1 MSVRDAVFLVI
12 GIMCGISFVIIMSC
26 MIISGQESERER
38 YEINRRK

>member
-1 MSVRDAVFLVI
+1 MSVRDMVMFII
-12 GIMCGISFVIIMSC
+12 GLMCGMSFVIIMSC